1 MLLQGLDLTNSLFG
15 VLIRFRQEIIAL
27 MADIESMFYWDTNRL
42 RCLCCPEGDIEG
54 PPFENQMKVHLLG
67 ASCAKFGP
75 RKTASDHSE
84 ELSSEAVKRFRETF
98 TWMIY

>member
-54 PPFENQMKVHLLG
+54 PPFENQMKSPSFRGKLCKVW
-67 ASCAKFGP
+67 AKKDG
-75 RKTASDHSE
+75 
-84 ELSSEAVKRFRETF
+84 
-98 TWMIY
+98 